1 PGTAGR
7 SRIPA
12 FARRSAPCSR
22 GTRLAR
28 QAGMSTPEQRERL
41 LAAARRSAA
50 VSGSFLPESHG
61 CWTFLQISPSKWAL
75 ELDRRALP
83 KGPTIALEL
92 VRVGHETVAWWMLRG
107 SRPVRWDQTVGLA

>member
-1 PGTAGR
+1 M
-7 SRIPA
+7 S
-12 FARRSAPCSR
+12 FATC
-22 GTRLAR
+22 L
-28 QAGMSTPEQRERL
+28 GMSTPEQRERL

-50 VSGSFLPESHG
+50 VTSSFLPENYG
-61 CWTFLQISPSKWAL
+61 KWTFLQISPSKWAL

-107 SRPVRWDQTVGLA
+107 SRPVRWDQPVGQA